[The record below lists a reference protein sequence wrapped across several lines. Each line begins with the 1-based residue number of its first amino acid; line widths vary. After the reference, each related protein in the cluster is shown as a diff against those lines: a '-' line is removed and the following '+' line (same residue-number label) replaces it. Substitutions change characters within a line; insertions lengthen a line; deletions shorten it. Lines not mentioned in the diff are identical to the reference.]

1 MFVLVSFFADK
12 VFDKIDLVLVDE
24 VGLNQFE
31 PENFGE
37 RFANFFVGGV
47 AYELLVVLHEANRIS
62 FVETRVGRDGVSEL
76 VVGGNFVVSVVE

>member
-1 MFVLVSFFADK
+1 MN
-12 VFDKIDLVLVDE
+12 
-24 VGLNQFE
+24 NQNLSPRAS
-31 PENFGE
+31 PEDS
-37 RFANFFVGGV
+37 FANFFVGGV